1 MNWFVETFRTSIGKK
16 LLMAVTGLGFIGF
29 IIVHL
34 MGNLTLFAGRD
45 VFNAYVAKL
54 HEYELLIVVAEIG
67 LFTFAVIHVITGL
80 LLFLA
85 NRRARDVRYSV
96 QKSGGGRNIGSA
108 TMPYTGFVILLFVI
122 LHLSNFSF
130 ADVTDRT
137 MYDVVYATFSSWV
150 YVIVY
155 VAVMAVVAIHIRHG
169 FWSLFQS
176 LGLNHDKYMPA
187 LRRISIALAVV
198 VGVGFGLIPLF
209 IGFIA

>member
-54 HEYELLIVVAEIG
+54 HEYELLIVAAEIG

-85 NRRARDVRYSV
+85 NRRARDVRYAV

-187 LRRISIALAVV
+187 LRRISVALAVV